1 MDRAKFITRCFTDDK
16 DKDAASP
23 IIKRTITCEGCRMSY
38 TYNTTEEDAETVR
51 KCNDCRRKSF
61 LKVLES
67 RTPVGTPA
75 VTPAGTPAASPEK
88 APTTPAPA
96 AKSPYKKASA
106 SARSSDAQCFKCQGW
121 YKDDDTFVI
130 HVGECD
136 GKVGI
141 RFRSFGA

>member
-1 MDRAKFITRCFTDDK
+1 
-16 DKDAASP
+16 
-23 IIKRTITCEGCRMSY
+23 MSY

-75 VTPAGTPAASPEK
+75 GTPAASPEK
-88 APTTPAPA
+88 APTAPAPA
-96 AKSPYKKASA
+96 AKSPYKKAST
-106 SARSSDAQCFKCQGW
+106 SARSSDDAQCFKCQGW

-136 GKVGI
+136 GKVGF
-141 RFRSFGA
+141 RFRAFGA